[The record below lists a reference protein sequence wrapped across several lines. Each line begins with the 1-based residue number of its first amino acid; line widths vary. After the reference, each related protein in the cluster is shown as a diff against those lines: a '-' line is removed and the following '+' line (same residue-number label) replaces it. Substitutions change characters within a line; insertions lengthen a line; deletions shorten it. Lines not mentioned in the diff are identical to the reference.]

1 MKGLRKPCAHAH
13 ASQRTQGHKVWLE
26 NTLCPTLCPSLT
38 NYFHYFYYYK
48 GHKVIRYKIKKLMN
62 NSREYFRAVITRS
75 LVDFPSSCDLMSPAG
90 CARSIFA
97 SKRLGFWRHDTS
109 GTQGRTC
116 VLARRVSVETA
127 HKYPEY
133 SKNRPFRFSVAGL
146 TVIKS
151 ARLLPLQATNIL
163 KSRGL

>member
-1 MKGLRKPCAHAH
+1 MARSKRRGNSSGGYEGRDRTSARTFNGRYIPMKGLRKPCAHAH

-116 VLARRVSVETA
+116 VIISCLIRICYKT
-127 HKYPEY
+127 
-133 SKNRPFRFSVAGL
+133 FTL
-146 TVIKS
+146 
-151 ARLLPLQATNIL
+151 
-163 KSRGL
+163 